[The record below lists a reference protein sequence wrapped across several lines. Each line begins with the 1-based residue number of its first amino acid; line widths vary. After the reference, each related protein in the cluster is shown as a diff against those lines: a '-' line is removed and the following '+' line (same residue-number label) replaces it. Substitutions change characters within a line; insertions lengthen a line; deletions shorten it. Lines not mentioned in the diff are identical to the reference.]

1 MSDAFITLI
10 GNIASE
16 IRSINTDRG
25 TAITSFRFAQTP
37 RRIDRQTGRWG
48 DGPTSFFGVTCWRG
62 LAEHVAA
69 SLHKGDPVVL
79 FGRLRI
85 RDWKNPDGR
94 SGRDA
99 EIDAISIGHD
109 LSRGTSRFTRVTRER
124 ADQADENEV
133 AASMRMELLVEEQ
146 AEAAGE
152 SLDREAAARAGNP
165 DGSATADVVFAS
177 AGSDRDRA
185 A

>member
-16 IRSINTDRG
+16 VRSINTERG
-25 TAITSFRFAQTP
+25 TAITSFRFAHTP

-48 DGPTSFFGVTCWRG
+48 DGPTSFFGVTCWRA
-62 LAEHVAA
+62 LAEHSAT

-79 FGRLRI
+79 LGRLRI
-85 RDWKNPDGR
+85 RDWKSPDGR

-109 LSRGTSRFTRVTRER
+109 LARGTSQFTRITRDR
-124 ADQADENEV
+124 ADQADESDA
-133 AASMRMELLVEEQ
+133 AASMRMDLLVEEQ

-152 SLDREAAARAGNP
+152 TAGEEAEP
-165 DGSATADVVFAS
+165 VYAS
-177 AGSDRDRA
+177 PANERDRA

>member
-16 IRSINTDRG
+16 IRSINTERG
-25 TAITSFRFAQTP
+25 TAITSFRFAHTP

-48 DGPTSFFGVTCWRG
+48 DGPTSFFGVTCWRA
-62 LAEHVAA
+62 LAEHSAA

-79 FGRLRI
+79 VGRLRV
-85 RDWKNPDGR
+85 RDWKSPDGR

-109 LSRGTSRFTRVTRER
+109 LGRGTSQFTRITRDR
-124 ADQADENEV
+124 ADQVDESD
-133 AASMRMELLVEEQ
+133 AAAGLRMDLLVEEQ

-152 SLDREAAARAGNP
+152 TASEEAEP
-165 DGSATADVVFAS
+165 VHAS
-177 AGSDRDRA
+177 PANERDRA

>member
-16 IRSINTDRG
+16 IRSINTERG
-25 TAITSFRFAQTP
+25 TAITSFRFAHTP

-48 DGPTSFFGVTCWRG
+48 DGPTSFFGVTCWRA
-62 LAEHVAA
+62 LAEHSAA

-79 FGRLRI
+79 IGRLRV
-85 RDWKNPDGR
+85 RDWKSPDGR

-109 LSRGTSRFTRVTRER
+109 LGRGTSQFTRITRDR
-124 ADQADENEV
+124 ADQVDESD
-133 AASMRMELLVEEQ
+133 AAANMRMDLLVEEQ

-152 SLDREAAARAGNP
+152 TIGGEAEPAYA
-165 DGSATADVVFAS
+165 STANE
-177 AGSDRDRA
+177 RDRA

>member
-16 IRSINTDRG
+16 IRSINTERG
-25 TAITSFRFAQTP
+25 TAITSFRFAHTP

-48 DGPTSFFGVTCWRG
+48 DGPTSFFGVTCWRA
-62 LAEHVAA
+62 LAEHSAA

-79 FGRLRI
+79 IGRLRV
-85 RDWKNPDGR
+85 RDWKSPDGR

-109 LSRGTSRFTRVTRER
+109 LGRGTSQFTRITRDR
-124 ADQADENEV
+124 ADQVDESD
-133 AASMRMELLVEEQ
+133 AAANMRMDLLVEEQ

-152 SLDREAAARAGNP
+152 TIGGEAEPAYA
-165 DGSATADVVFAS
+165 STAS
-177 AGSDRDRA
+177 ERDRA

>member
-16 IRSINTDRG
+16 IRSINTQRG
-25 TAITSFRFAQTP
+25 TAITSFRFAHTP

-62 LAEHVAA
+62 LAEHVSA

-79 FGRLRI
+79 YGRLRV
-85 RDWKNPDGR
+85 RDWKNDDGR

-109 LSRGTSRFTRVTRER
+109 LTRGTSEFTRVTRDR
-124 ADQADENEV
+124 SDQVDESEL
-133 AASMRMELLVEEQ
+133 AASMRIDLLVEEQ
-146 AEAAGE
+146 ADAAGE
-152 SLDREAAARAGNP
+152 APGGGADPVYPAAASGH
-165 DGSATADVVFAS
+165 
-177 AGSDRDRA
+177 DRA